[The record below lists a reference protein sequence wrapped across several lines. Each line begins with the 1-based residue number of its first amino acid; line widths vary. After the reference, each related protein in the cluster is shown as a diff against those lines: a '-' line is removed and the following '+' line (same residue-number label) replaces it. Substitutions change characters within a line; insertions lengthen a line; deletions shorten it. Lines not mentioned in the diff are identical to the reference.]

1 MIIIT
6 LSIAYIVLGFSIG
19 SLVHYYDPFDSRSSD
34 DLFVFCLSSIL
45 WPVTLILWAFKL
57 PVFLISLWVSK
68 INKIKRD
75 KQRALEEI
83 RSAKLLA
90 ERARQEAEEEEAM
103 RIELVEERARAKENK
118 RRRLARKAKK
128 EAEARAKAII
138 VSKTIKTKT
147 TKLAKETLVKK
158 LDSMD

>member
-1 MIIIT
+1 
-6 LSIAYIVLGFSIG
+6 
-19 SLVHYYDPFDSRSSD
+19 
-34 DLFVFCLSSIL
+34 
-45 WPVTLILWAFKL
+45 LWAFKL

-90 ERARQEAEEEEAM
+90 ERARQEAEEEEDM

-128 EAEARAKAII
+128 EAEAQAKAII
-138 VSKTIKTKT
+138 VSKIIKTKT